1 MVLHRAQQHSGK
13 PAAAMATDDDQF
25 GGSGL
30 FEQLLGRSIVH
41 EHPMND
47 DVGKALLPAG
57 PVSPPGV
64 PGICF

>member
-1 MVLHRAQQHSGK
+1 
-13 PAAAMATDDDQF
+13 MATDDDQF

-57 PVSPPGV
+57 QSLRQEFL
-64 PGICF
+64 GICF